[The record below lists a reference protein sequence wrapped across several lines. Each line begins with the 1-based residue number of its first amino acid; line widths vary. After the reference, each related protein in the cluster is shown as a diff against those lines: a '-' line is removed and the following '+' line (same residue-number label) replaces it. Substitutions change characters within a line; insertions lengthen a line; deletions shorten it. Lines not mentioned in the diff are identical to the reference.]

1 MQNYHSGSA
10 DDGSKPVDIP
20 AAARGATT
28 GRRVLGVVEL
38 VVLVGLLAVFGFVF
52 NFLGLAP
59 FLAAGVRKDAA
70 PWTVLD
76 ASMRASGYLVSVALV
91 IAILWLYLR
100 FRLGVPLSAIGLRRR
115 VRWLAFGRGLLI
127 GAAISGAGVV
137 TSMGF
142 GWVRRAEPASLPG
155 LGLVVLIGLLY
166 LITYIAQ
173 GGQEEIMMRGALLH
187 GLQWWTP
194 LSVAIV
200 GQALM
205 FVAIHL
211 ANPNLIVWYAL
222 FVFAFGIFAA
232 FYVLLEGDLWG
243 VIGVH
248 GGYNFVFFAIAQ
260 RGLGLRDT
268 ADAANLNAPDLS
280 SAPWFALGAVVL
292 GLVWARRRRR
302 TRP

>member
-1 MQNYHSGSA
+1 M
-10 DDGSKPVDIP
+10 
-20 AAARGATT
+20 
-28 GRRVLGVVEL
+28 LGVIEL
-38 VVLVGLLAVFGFVF
+38 VVLVGLLAVFGFAF
-52 NFLGLAP
+52 NLLGFAP
-59 FLAAGVRKDAA
+59 FMIAGVRDDTA

-76 ASMRASGYLVSVALV
+76 ASMRASGYVVSVALV
-91 IAILWLYLR
+91 VVILGLYLR
-100 FRLGVPLSAIGLRRR
+100 LQLRLGIRLSATALRRR

-137 TSMGF
+137 TSMSF
-142 GWVRRAEPASLPG
+142 GWVRRAEPAELPG
-155 LGLVVLIGLLY
+155 LGLIVLIGVLY
-166 LITYIAQ
+166 LITYVAQ
-173 GGQEEIMMRGALLH
+173 GGQEEIMMRGAMLH
-187 GLQWWTP
+187 GLQWWTTLP
-194 LSVAIV
+194 IAIV
-200 GQALM
+200 GQGLM

-222 FVFAFGIFAA
+222 FVFAFAIFAA

-292 GLVWARRRRR
+292 GVVWARRRRR
-302 TRP
+302 TPT